1 MESVLSSLKDCVNS
15 YFYSDTFRERIL
27 AEIKKQKADGKTLES
42 VFCSEES
49 LKEDIINDLKI
60 LNVVLAD
67 LSDSDPDSEE

>member
-15 YFYSDTFRERIL
+15 HFYSDTFRERIL
-27 AEIKKQKADGKTLES
+27 AEIEKQKADGKTLES

>member
-1 MESVLSSLKDCVNS
+1 MESVLSSLKDCVNFH
-15 YFYSDTFRERIL
+15 FYSDTFRERIL
-27 AEIKKQKADGKTLES
+27 AEIEKQKADGKTLES

-67 LSDSDPDSEE
+67 LSDSEE